1 MGSLPVSRM
10 AAQATWRR
18 HFYRTIR
25 REYAKS
31 GSAHLGRGLR
41 IGSARVFLGEN
52 GFLRENGSRMFF
64 FPFLL
69 LFFLSFLSLLFF
81 LNSTLTSAK
90 TYCFYFSWYNKSKI
104 LARANGKTSKKHRA
118 GWKEQRER
126 EREGEVGFL
135 VSGSYGPLKINK
147 FKPTDLEPSL
157 DAEWGNSLQLQL
169 TSQIKSSFESEIFIS
184 ISFPLFSSFSFLSLS
199 LFLVIFYPFFPYFV
213 CIRENGRV
221 TSTRGA

>member
-81 LNSTLTSAK
+81 FKFYSYLGENLLLLFFMIQQKQDPST
-90 TYCFYFSWYNKSKI
+90 
-104 LARANGKTSKKHRA
+104 G
-118 GWKEQRER
+118 
-126 EREGEVGFL
+126 
-135 VSGSYGPLKINK
+135 
-147 FKPTDLEPSL
+147 
-157 DAEWGNSLQLQL
+157 
-169 TSQIKSSFESEIFIS
+169 
-184 ISFPLFSSFSFLSLS
+184 
-199 LFLVIFYPFFPYFV
+199 
-213 CIRENGRV
+213 
-221 TSTRGA
+221 